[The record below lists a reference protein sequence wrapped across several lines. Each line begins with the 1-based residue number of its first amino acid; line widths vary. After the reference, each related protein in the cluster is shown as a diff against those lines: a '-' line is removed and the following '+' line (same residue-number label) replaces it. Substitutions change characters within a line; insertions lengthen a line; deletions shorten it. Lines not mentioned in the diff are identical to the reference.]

1 MPGTSLSGD
10 VFNERRAP
18 CSWRILRIA
27 RGIARFN
34 PCRSLGKFFRN
45 LAQRLGGAFFR
56 FRRDFFLY
64 KTLHAVEFFVNS
76 LAKILEILDVLEPRE
91 FFINARA
98 ELLDFVHKCH
108 TPRKNR
114 LKEKKRGDL
123 GIIGTR
129 FAGRKEESW
138 RFPTGG
144 SGAWKNGN
152 RQCADFSPATT
163 NPRPNSARP
172 AYPWP

>member
-1 MPGTSLSGD
+1 M
-10 VFNERRAP
+10 
-18 CSWRILRIA
+18 LRIA

-45 LAQRLGGAFFR
+45 LAQKLGGAFFR

-76 LAKILEILDVLEPRE
+76 LAKILEILDALEPRE
-91 FFINARA
+91 FFINALA
-98 ELLDFVHKCH
+98 ELLEFVHKCQ

-123 GIIGTR
+123 GIIATR

-144 SGAWKNGN
+144 SRAWKNGS
-152 RQCADFSPATT
+152 RQCADCSASASNRGRNYARPSEPWSESALHPATT
-163 NPRPNSARP
+163 SAL
-172 AYPWP
+172 

>member
-1 MPGTSLSGD
+1 M
-10 VFNERRAP
+10 
-18 CSWRILRIA
+18 RIA

-45 LAQRLGGAFFR
+45 LAQKLGGAFFR

-76 LAKILEILDVLEPRE
+76 LAKILEILDALEPRE
-91 FFINARA
+91 FFIDTLA
-98 ELLDFVHKCH
+98 ELFEFVHKCQ

-129 FAGRKEESW
+129 FAGRKEENW

-144 SGAWKNGN
+144 SGGGEKRKKTNTPFFAGGCTQ
-152 RQCADFSPATT
+152 RRPQHVPA
-163 NPRPNSARP
+163 PE
-172 AYPWP
+172 WP